1 MKRLANST
9 ARYFLTFVL
18 TMTLVCGTICC
29 ASTYSTGQESSA
41 EKALSS
47 KSYPWYDAET
57 KRVKKVQLPARPSAK
72 SLSREKVALKK
83 AQTNTTAPPGGG
95 AAGQAS
101 LLALGWVAWTMIAL
115 VIAALAGVLIWAFF
129 RLEANEIDEKK
140 SAPRRSMAE
149 SIKQLPFELDDGET
163 GDFRQRAQWNYQNG
177 NYNKATILLFSHVLV
192 SLDQKNHI
200 RLRKG
205 KTNRQYLG
213 EIQHQPPLANY
224 FTPTMVL
231 FETTFFG
238 DHEISK
244 EEFEAAWN
252 RLGDFQ
258 TAVNTSNQS
267 TMALEVA
274 NA

>member
-1 MKRLANST
+1 
-9 ARYFLTFVL
+9 
-18 TMTLVCGTICC
+18 MTLVCGTICC

-41 EKALSS
+41 ETALPSQ
-47 KSYPWYDAET
+47 SYPWYDGET
-57 KRVKKVQLPARPSAK
+57 KSVKKVQLPDRPPAK

-83 AQTNTTAPPGGG
+83 APATPAAAPPGGG
-95 AAGQAS
+95 GAIGQGS
-101 LLALGWVAWTMIAL
+101 LLALGWFAWTMIAL

-129 RLEANEIDEKK
+129 RLEANEIDEKN
-140 SAPRRSMAE
+140 SVPRRSMAE

-163 GDFRQRAQWNYQNG
+163 GDFRQRAQWNYNNG

-213 EIQHQPPLANY
+213 EIKHQPPLANY

-231 FETTFFG
+231 FETCLLYTS
-238 DHEISK
+238 D
-244 EEFEAAWN
+244 AA
-252 RLGDFQ
+252 D
-258 TAVNTSNQS
+258 
-267 TMALEVA
+267 E
-274 NA
+274 